1 MDHLEVDVIEPFRR
15 IKEWGEELTAPI
27 AQLLG
32 IEIIEVGTVKLLG
45 HSPFIKAESTFML
58 HSSVDNNIN
67 QDRA

>member
-1 MDHLEVDVIEPFRR
+1 MLLNRLKGLKKMMTGVEPA
-15 IKEWGEELTAPI
+15 API